1 MTDILK
7 GCTVAFDR
15 DIREDDAEDILNAIR
30 MIKGVMC
37 VDPSRTTRQ
46 DWIAAERVRREM
58 CANVMAVLYP
68 KEEI

>member
-1 MTDILK
+1 MTDTLK

-15 DIREDDAEDILNAIR
+15 DIREDDAEYILNAMR

-37 VDPSRTTRQ
+37 VTPSKTTSQ
-46 DWIAAERVRREM
+46 DWIAAERVRREL

-68 KEEI
+68 KD